1 MAATVVESQSSSKMA
16 SNPPKMTE
24 LEVASES
31 KGGKES
37 IVNEDVQKEVASVAA
52 ASADKVE
59 EEENVILTYKG
70 SKDSMAYGKAK
81 AQLSA
86 GEFEVAMEEIETELT
101 KRMSVL
107 GNEFHECLA
116 PLYYLYGTTLL
127 YSVEESTDTSVMQQQ
142 QQQQQTEEEA
152 GDLQIAWENLELSRS
167 ILSSM
172 ANRTNEQELDLA
184 QVHMRLGDLQRAN
197 GNYAEAMEDYQ
208 HAHTLRK
215 QSLET
220 YYDRR
225 IADTLYSLGMCSLL
239 LAAESEKQTSAPS
252 TDPNPKVSLSPQQ
265 ILEYREKSILHYLE
279 CARVLVGIIA
289 LLCDKDA
296 EKEAHVEAVK
306 LDPHTLEPTIEYASQ
321 SLKTLRARTQIMAPS
336 DNLQA
341 MDLQEMLDE
350 IQEVI
355 DNTQQDQ
362 QGLQTVGAMKAMA
375 EQQAEED
382 HNDKKPP
389 AKTTIGFGTSNISTT
404 TPTTTNLMVKK
415 KKKREDSKPEATK
428 KPRKE

>member
-1 MAATVVESQSSSKMA
+1 MAATVVESQSSSKMVN
-16 SNPPKMTE
+16 NPPKTNE
-24 LEVASES
+24 LEVDNES
-31 KGGKES
+31 KGGNKPGG
-37 IVNEDVQKEVASVAA
+37 NEDEAKEVTSVAA
-52 ASADKVE
+52 ASAANVE
-59 EEENVILTYKG
+59 EEEEDNIDLTYMG
-70 SKDSMAYGKAK
+70 SKDSTAYGQAK

-127 YSVEESTDTSVMQQQ
+127 YSVEESTDTSVMQ

-239 LAAESEKQTSAPS
+239 LAAESEKQTSNPPS
-252 TDPNPKVSLSPQQ
+252 DPNPKLLLSPQQ

-321 SLKTLRARTQIMAPS
+321 SLKTLRSRTQRMAPS
-336 DNLQA
+336 NNLQV

-382 HNDKKPP
+382 HNDKKLP
-389 AKTTIGFGTSNISTT
+389 AKTTIGFGTTDLTT
-404 TPTTTNLMVKK
+404 NAPTTTNLMVKK
-415 KKKREDSKPEATK
+415 KKKREDSKPEANK
-428 KPRKE
+428 KPKAE